1 MIPNLNALQ
10 TNLAKS
16 CGVFAMWGAVLP
28 LKLMDQ
34 LNSADAPASE
44 VLPRRALQRRQI
56 PTIIALS
63 YFTDAVV
70 LALYAY
76 AGTVSVT
83 TPLVFL
89 VCALLSVACFV
100 LLSDTHF
107 NDRFK
112 DHYLVLQQMSI
123 SFLLMLSFTYVA
135 PEVGCV
141 FLCSLFVIVAL
152 GSLRS
157 TMLQIVIAWGM
168 LTIGLAWL
176 FLFTNLPIGMPHGTF
191 AERFATLF
199 LFAVT
204 IGRCMMVGMFSSALR
219 ESFYTQG
226 LALKEAYRRIEELAE
241 FDELTGA
248 HNRRSIMHAL
258 AEESERT
265 TRMNSA
271 CSVALIDLDWFK
283 KINDHYG
290 HPAGDEVLRTF
301 AITMFAN
308 MRAIDKFGRYGGE
321 EFLLVLPETSE
332 DAAEKVVDRMRMIV
346 ADIDWNS
353 ISPGVA
359 VTMSA
364 GVATLRPGETPE
376 NLLLRADV
384 ALYRAKDRGRNRI
397 ERA

>member
-1 MIPNLNALQ
+1 
-10 TNLAKS
+10 
-16 CGVFAMWGAVLP
+16 MWGAVFP
-28 LKLMDQ
+28 LKLTDQ
-34 LNSADAPASE
+34 LGSADTPASD

-56 PTIIALS
+56 LTTVAIS
-63 YFTDAVV
+63 YLIDTVV
-70 LALYAY
+70 LAIYAL
-76 AGTVSVT
+76 AGTTSLT
-83 TPLVFL
+83 TPPVFL
-89 VCALLSVACFV
+89 ACALLSVVCFV
-100 LLSDTHF
+100 LLSDAHF

-112 DHYLVLQQMSI
+112 DHYLVLQQMGV
-123 SFLLMLSFTYVA
+123 SFLLLLSFIYIV

-157 TMLQIVIAWGM
+157 TVLQIGIAWSL

-176 FLFTNLPIGMPHGTF
+176 FLFTNIPISMPHGTF
-191 AERFATLF
+191 AERFATMF

-204 IGRCMMVGMFSSALR
+204 IGRCMMIGMFSSALR

-226 LALKEAYRRIEELAE
+226 LALKEAYQRIEELAE
-241 FDELTGA
+241 YDELTGA

-258 AEESERT
+258 AEESERA
-265 TRMNSA
+265 TRTRSC
-271 CSVALIDLDWFK
+271 CSIALIDLDWFK
-283 KINDHYG
+283 KVNDLYG
-290 HPAGDEVLRTF
+290 HPAGDEALRTF

-308 MRAIDKFGRYGGE
+308 VRTIDRFGRYGGE
-321 EFLLVLPETSE
+321 EFLLILPETAE
-332 DAAEKVVDRMRMIV
+332 DIAEKVVDRLRMIV

-353 ISPGVA
+353 ISPGIA

-364 GVATLRPGETPE
+364 GVATLQHDETPE
-376 NLLLRADV
+376 SLLLRADM

>member
-1 MIPNLNALQ
+1 
-10 TNLAKS
+10 
-16 CGVFAMWGAVLP
+16 MWGAVFP
-28 LKLMDQ
+28 LKMMDE
-34 LNSADAPASE
+34 LSCTDAPASDM
-44 VLPRRALQRRQI
+44 LPRRAVQRRQLL
-56 PTIIALS
+56 TIMALS
-63 YFTDAVV
+63 YCIDALV
-70 LALYAY
+70 LSIYAF
-76 AGTVSVT
+76 AGTTSLT
-83 TPLVFL
+83 TPPIFL
-89 VCALLSVACFV
+89 VCALLSVTCFAI
-100 LLSDTHF
+100 LSDAHF

-112 DHYLVLQQMSI
+112 DHYLVFQQMSV
-123 SFLLMLSFTYVA
+123 SFLLLLSFIYIV
-135 PEVGCV
+135 PQVGCV

-157 TMLQIVIAWGM
+157 TMLQIGIAWAA
-168 LTIGLAWL
+168 LTAGLTWL

-191 AERFATLF
+191 AERFATLL

-258 AEESERT
+258 IEESERAV
-265 TRMNSA
+265 RNKDA
-271 CSVALIDLDWFK
+271 CSIALIDLDWFK
-283 KINDHYG
+283 RINDHYG

-308 MRAIDKFGRYGGE
+308 IRVIDKFGRYGGE
-321 EFLLVLPETSE
+321 EFLLIMPGTSA
-332 DAAEKVVDRMRMIV
+332 DTAEKVVDRLRVIV

-364 GVATLRPGETPE
+364 GVATLRHGETPE
-376 NLLLRADV
+376 NFLLRTDV

>member
-1 MIPNLNALQ
+1 MIPNLNAFQ
-10 TNLAKS
+10 PNLA
-16 CGVFAMWGAVLP
+16 GVAGFYDMWGAVFP
-28 LKLMDQ
+28 LKIMDQ
-34 LNSADAPASE
+34 LSCADAPASD
-44 VLPRRALQRRQI
+44 VLPRRAVQRRQI
-56 PTIIALS
+56 QTIMAASYCIDAL
-63 YFTDAVV
+63 V
-70 LALYAY
+70 LSIYAL
-76 AGTVSVT
+76 AGTTGIT
-83 TPLVFL
+83 TPPIFL
-89 VCALLSVACFV
+89 ACSLLSVTCFV
-100 LLSDTHF
+100 LLSDAHF

-112 DHYLVLQQMSI
+112 DHYLVLQQMSV
-123 SFLLMLSFTYVA
+123 SFLLLLSFVYIA

-157 TMLQIVIAWGM
+157 TIFQIGVAWAL
-168 LTIGLAWL
+168 LTAGLAWL
-176 FLFTNLPIGMPHGTF
+176 FLFTRIPIGMPHGTLI
-191 AERFATLF
+191 ERFATLL
-199 LFAVT
+199 LFVVT

-258 AEESERT
+258 AEESERAI
-265 TRMNSA
+265 RNKSA
-271 CSVALIDLDWFK
+271 CSVALIDLDFFK
-283 KINDHYG
+283 RINDLYG

-301 AITMFAN
+301 AISMFAN
-308 MRAIDKFGRYGGE
+308 VRTIDKFGRYGGE
-321 EFLLVLPETSE
+321 EFLLVMPETPE
-332 DAAEKVVDRMRMIV
+332 DVAGKVVDRLREIV
-346 ADIDWNS
+346 AGIDWNS
-353 ISPGVA
+353 ISPGIA

-364 GVATLRPGETPE
+364 GVATLRHGETPE

>member
-1 MIPNLNALQ
+1 
-10 TNLAKS
+10 
-16 CGVFAMWGAVLP
+16 MWGAVFP
-28 LKLMDQ
+28 LKIMDQ
-34 LNSADAPASE
+34 LSCADAPASD
-44 VLPRRALQRRQI
+44 VLPRRAVQRRQI
-56 PTIIALS
+56 QTIMAASYCIDAL
-63 YFTDAVV
+63 V
-70 LALYAY
+70 LSIYAL
-76 AGTVSVT
+76 AGTTGIT
-83 TPLVFL
+83 TPPIFL
-89 VCALLSVACFV
+89 ACALLSVTCFV
-100 LLSDTHF
+100 LLSDAHF

-112 DHYLVLQQMSI
+112 DHYLVLQQMSV
-123 SFLLMLSFTYVA
+123 SFLLLLSFVYIA

-157 TMLQIVIAWGM
+157 TIFQIGVAWAL
-168 LTIGLAWL
+168 LTAGLAWL
-176 FLFTNLPIGMPHGTF
+176 FLFTRIPVSMPHGTLI
-191 AERFATLF
+191 ERFATLL
-199 LFAVT
+199 LFVVT

-258 AEESERT
+258 AEETERAI
-265 TRMNSA
+265 RNKGA
-271 CSVALIDLDWFK
+271 CSVALIDLDFFK
-283 KINDHYG
+283 KINDLYG

-301 AITMFAN
+301 AISMFAN
-308 MRAIDKFGRYGGE
+308 VRTIDKFGRYGGE
-321 EFLLVLPETSE
+321 EFLLVMPETPE
-332 DAAEKVVDRMRMIV
+332 DVAGKVVDRLREIV
-346 ADIDWNS
+346 AGIDWNS
-353 ISPGVA
+353 ISPGIA

-364 GVATLRPGETPE
+364 GVATLRHGETPE

>member
-1 MIPNLNALQ
+1 
-10 TNLAKS
+10 
-16 CGVFAMWGAVLP
+16 MWGAVFP

-34 LNSADAPASE
+34 LNSADAPASD
-44 VLPRRALQRRQI
+44 VSPRRALQRRQI
-56 PTIIALS
+56 PTIMAFS
-63 YFTDAVV
+63 YFIDAVV
-70 LALYAY
+70 LALYAL
-76 AGTVSVT
+76 AGTT
-83 TPLVFL
+83 GMAIPLVFL
-89 VCALLSVACFV
+89 VCALLSVTCFV
-100 LLSDTHF
+100 LLSDMRF

-112 DHYLVLQQMSI
+112 DHYLVLQQMIVSL
-123 SFLLMLSFTYVA
+123 LLMLSFIYVA

-157 TMLQIVIAWGM
+157 TMLQIGIAWGM

-176 FLFTNLPIGMPHGTF
+176 FLFTNLPIGMPHSSF
-191 AERFATLF
+191 AERFTTLL
-199 LFAVT
+199 LFVAT
-204 IGRCMMVGMFSSALR
+204 IGRCMMIGMFSSALR

-241 FDELTGA
+241 YDELTGA
-248 HNRRSIMHAL
+248 YNRRSIMHAL
-258 AEESERT
+258 ADESESA
-265 TRMNSA
+265 TRMNGF

-290 HPAGDEVLRTF
+290 HPVGDEVLRTF
-301 AITMFAN
+301 AITVFAN
-308 MRAIDKFGRYGGE
+308 MRTIDKFGRYGGE
-321 EFLLVLPETSE
+321 EFLLVLPETTE
-332 DAAEKVVDRMRMIV
+332 DAAERAVDRLRMIV

-364 GVATLRPGETPE
+364 GVATLHHGETPE

>member
-1 MIPNLNALQ
+1 
-10 TNLAKS
+10 
-16 CGVFAMWGAVLP
+16 MWGAVFP

-34 LNSADAPASE
+34 LGSIEASASE
-44 VLPRRALQRRQI
+44 VLPRRAVQRRRIQ
-56 PTIIALS
+56 TIMALS
-63 YFTDAVV
+63 YLTDTAV
-70 LALYAY
+70 LALYAL
-76 AGTVSVT
+76 AGTTGLT
-83 TPLVFL
+83 TPPIFL
-89 VCALLSVACFV
+89 ACALLSVTCFV
-100 LLSDTHF
+100 LLSDAHF

-112 DHYLVLQQMSI
+112 DHHLVLQQMTVSL
-123 SFLLMLSFTYVA
+123 LLMLSFIYIV

-157 TMLQIVIAWGM
+157 TMVQIGIAWAM
-168 LTIGLAWL
+168 LTAGLAAL
-176 FLFTNLPIGMPHGTF
+176 FLFTNTPIGIPDGSFT
-191 AERFATLF
+191 ERFASLF
-199 LFAVT
+199 LFVVT
-204 IGRCMMVGMFSSALR
+204 IGRCMLVGMFSSALR

-258 AEESERT
+258 AEESERAIRNNT
-265 TRMNSA
+265 N
-271 CSVALIDLDWFK
+271 CSIALIDLDWFK
-283 KINDHYG
+283 KINDLYG
-290 HPAGDEVLRTF
+290 HPVGDEVLRTF

-308 MRAIDKFGRYGGE
+308 VRTIDKFGRYGGE
-321 EFLLVLPETSE
+321 EFLLILPETAQ
-332 DAAEKVVDRMRMIV
+332 DTAAQVVDRLRMIV

-353 ISPGVA
+353 ISPGIA

-364 GVATLRPGETPE
+364 GVATLRPGETAE
-376 NLLLRADV
+376 NFLLRTDV